1 MISGRTLCRQ
11 KSANRFVLVD
21 SLLAAIS
28 GPSLFDACV
37 NTTGESG
44 KDTAGKERRV
54 SDISSESSIVSG
66 SYIADRSKAP
76 LPPCS
81 CPGTSLSCFEIVD

>member
-11 KSANRFVLVD
+11 KPADRFVLVD
-21 SLLAAIS
+21 SLLSAIS
-28 GPSLFDACV
+28 GFSLYDACG

-44 KDTAGKERRV
+44 KATAGKERRV
-54 SDISSESSIVSG
+54 GDISSESSIVSG

-76 LPPCS
+76 LPPYS